1 VVQNHIP
8 APPATRDIA
17 SSPEYQHL
25 LALFPQL
32 RDQLR
37 QIYTTTLEPTAEEVE
52 ARAHHHD
59 RFKRGGR
66 GGRGSGRARYNAGR
80 PWTREKGMKDGLYA
94 LRKMRAKDGRNG
106 EALRA
111 FSECVV
117 RLQGGG
123 GEEEGRGVDGQVA

>member
-1 VVQNHIP
+1 MQNHIP
-8 APPATRDIA
+8 APSATRDVA

-32 RDQLR
+32 RDLLR
-37 QIYTTTLEPTAEEVE
+37 QIYTATMEPTAEEVE

-66 GGRGSGRARYNAGR
+66 GGRGGGRARYDTGR
-80 PWTREKGMKDGLYA
+80 PWTRERGMKDGLYA
-94 LRKMRAKDGRNG
+94 LRKMRAKDGKNG

-117 RLQGGG
+117 RLQGEGG
-123 GEEEGRGVDGQVA
+123 GEGEGRGVDRQVA